1 MEPPRIGHYREY
13 PPPPGIDT
21 AVRPKLTLDGH
32 LINIL
37 DDSWS
42 RLDKFFK
49 DISSS
54 VDQYMSQSTLDQ
66 CLAVVNG
73 VLIEH

>member
-13 PPPPGIDT
+13 PPPGIDT